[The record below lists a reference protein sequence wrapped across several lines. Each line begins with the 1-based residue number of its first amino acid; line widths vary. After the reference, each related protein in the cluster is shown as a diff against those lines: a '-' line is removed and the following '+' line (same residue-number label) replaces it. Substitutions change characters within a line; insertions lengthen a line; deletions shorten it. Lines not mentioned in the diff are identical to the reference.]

1 MYELID
7 LKVLQML
14 RKANSLSN
22 EEINAFDDYV
32 SQLLL
37 GQGD

>member
-14 RKANSLSN
+14 RKANGLSN
-22 EEINAFDDYV
+22 EETTV
-32 SQLLL
+32 LCT
-37 GQGD
+37 